1 MMRYYSMKLERNFSY
16 APSLTNC
23 FLKFDARNISKE
35 KGYLLPKRE
44 LLGIRAN
51 KETIFTDIVTAPFL
65 LVSEAVKEILEAYEP
80 TLKYKEMV
88 LLDTDTPK
96 YALYYLPILDIIDCL
111 SREQTKF
118 NAMGVT
124 ILEMAIDKD
133 KVPDKSI
140 FKLVNGTANYIL
152 VRLDLAESLLR
163 RDLLGIGLT
172 KVVCV

>member
-1 MMRYYSMKLERNFSY
+1 MMRYYIMKLEDDFSY

-44 LLGIRAN
+44 LLGIWASSQ
-51 KETIFTDIVTAPFL
+51 TVFTDIVTAPFL
-65 LVSEAVKEILEAYEP
+65 LVSEAVKEIMEAYEP
-80 TLKYKEMV
+80 TIKYKEMV
-88 LLDTDTPK
+88 LLDRDTPK
-96 YALYYLPILDIIDCL
+96 YALYYLPVLDIVDCL
-111 SREQTKF
+111 SREKTKF
-118 NAMGVT
+118 NMMGVT
-124 ILEMAIDKD
+124 ILEMALDREKI
-133 KVPDKSI
+133 PDKSI

-172 KVVCV
+172 RVTCV